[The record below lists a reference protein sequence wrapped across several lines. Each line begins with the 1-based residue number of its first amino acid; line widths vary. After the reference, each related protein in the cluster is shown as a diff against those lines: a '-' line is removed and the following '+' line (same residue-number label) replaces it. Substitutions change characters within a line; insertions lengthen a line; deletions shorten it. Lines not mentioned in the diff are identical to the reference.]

1 MLLFFIRLWLL
12 YDNRK
17 RFGEKIKK
25 LTWATAFLL
34 PRDGVLLFLKNV
46 FTNKNPIGVCVPV
59 SADVVTYLGIR
70 TRLKEHHGKLQVF
83 IGNMFNY
90 LHRKVMVRLILR
102 LQERQYFL
110 LFSVYSRQLL
120 SYEAGTKPFF
130 CRRVDLVRLSTLSSF

>member
-1 MLLFFIRLWLL
+1 MIIGNALERRL
-12 YDNRK
+12 K
-17 RFGEKIKK
+17 KI
-25 LTWATAFLL
+25 
-34 PRDGVLLFLKNV
+34 DVGNGVPFAKGWCVNVSKNV

-83 IGNMFNY
+83 IGSMFNY
-90 LHRKVMVRLILR
+90 LHAKVMVRLILR

-110 LFSVYSRQLL
+110 LFTFYSRQLL

-130 CRRVDLVRLSTLSSF
+130 CRRVDLVRSSTLSSF